1 MTKLKKIRY
10 QIAFRIIDKFSHIIY
25 RLREKHLVIFNDKI
39 DLMADYYYQRLGL
52 DEELFEVSLDDI
64 DWNCCPDY
72 ARKIGK
78 LPPIAD
84 GHEN

>member
-1 MTKLKKIRY
+1 MTKIKKIRY
-10 QIAFRIIDKFSHIIY
+10 RIAFAIIDKFSHIIY

-39 DLMADYYYQRLGL
+39 DLIADYYYRKLGL
-52 DEELFEVSLDDI
+52 DQELFEVDLDSI

-78 LPPIAD
+78 LPPITETAAK
-84 GHEN
+84 